1 MGWDTLLISAKKI
14 ISNYEQLRS
23 VEICRKGFCGATEGW
38 SVIDCSL
45 FHYKD
50 NDDDNDDKQDVASS
64 FNRPIEETFGT
75 NTL

>member
-1 MGWDTLLISAKKI
+1 M
-14 ISNYEQLRS
+14 
-23 VEICRKGFCGATEGW
+23 
-38 SVIDCSL
+38 IDCSL